1 MSAEVE
7 SMFSARLTPWHQ
19 LGTVVPS
26 ELTAREA
33 LTAAELDWQVTKEP
47 LHTFT
52 EDGAQTVETHVATV
66 RDSDSSILGVV
77 GSGYEV
83 IQNQTMLEWAE
94 NLIDTG
100 EAQFTTAGSLRDGK
114 IVFAALELN
123 VDMQLPGND
132 KIMPYLIV
140 ASSHDASLSFKAFT
154 SPTRV
159 VCMNTLRMAIA
170 KTQTS
175 WTIKH
180 TATADYRLDAA
191 RRMLGLTIG
200 YYDEFSAAA
209 HAMVDQEIRE
219 VGYRNIQKK
228 LLPVPKKATTRSK
241 DRVLTE
247 RNKMDRFYTS
257 GTVGEFKGTAWGVF
271 NAVNEYETWGKA
283 VKGQSRAERH
293 ALRAMNDDFPLTTK
307 AHKLLAERV

>member
-33 LTAAELDWQVTKEP
+33 LVAAELDWTVSKEP
-47 LHTFT
+47 MHTMT
-52 EDGAQTVETHVATV
+52 AEGMRMIDTHEATV
-66 RDSDSSILGVV
+66 RSSDSSVLGVV
-77 GSGYEV
+77 GKGYEV
-83 IQNQTMLEWAE
+83 IQNSTMLDWAE
-94 NLIDTG
+94 NLVDTG
-100 EAQFTTAGSLRDGK
+100 DAQFTTAGSLRDGK

-123 VDMQLPGND
+123 ADMQLPGND

-140 ASSHDASLSFKAFT
+140 ASSHDMSLSFKAFT

-159 VCMNTLRMAIA
+159 VCMNTLRMAIGR
-170 KTQTS
+170 TQTS

-191 RRMLGLTIG
+191 RRVLGLTIG

-209 HAMVDQEIRE
+209 HAMVDQEVRD

-228 LLPVPKKATTRSK
+228 LLPTPKKATTRQK

-247 RNKMDRFYTS
+247 RHKMDRFYTS

-283 VKGQSRAERH
+283 VKGQSRSERH
-293 ALRAMNDDFPLTTK
+293 ALRAMNDDFPMTVK
-307 AHKLLAERV
+307 AQKLLAERV